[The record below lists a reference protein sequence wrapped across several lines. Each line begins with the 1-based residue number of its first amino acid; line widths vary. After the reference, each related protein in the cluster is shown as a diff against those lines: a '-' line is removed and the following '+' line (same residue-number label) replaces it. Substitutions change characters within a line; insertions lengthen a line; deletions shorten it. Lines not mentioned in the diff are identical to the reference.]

1 MSELISMN
9 AYAKRRGVS
18 HEAVRK
24 AVKTA
29 RITLIN
35 GKVDPEVADIQWA
48 RNTNTDQ
55 ATRGNGGRLPAGYEA
70 GAIAGMMLGGAE
82 SAAQR
87 ASGADIESAGDNPR
101 FMDAKTR
108 SEMARAELFELELAT
123 KRGAL
128 VNTSDI
134 RRATFEK
141 ARIARDALMGLPS
154 RLAPQLAAENDA
166 AKIHDMITVEVRRI
180 CDELSRGEKQTQQ

>member
-24 AVKTA
+24 AVKTG
-29 RITLIN
+29 RIVLIN

-70 GAIAGMMLGGAE
+70 GSIAGLMLGGAE
-82 SAAQR
+82 SAAPR
-87 ASGADIESAGDNPR
+87 ASGGGLEPSGDNPR

-108 SEMARAELFELELAT
+108 SELARAELFELELAQ
-123 KRGAL
+123 KRGDL
-128 VNTSDI
+128 VNAEAI

-141 ARIARDALMGLPS
+141 ARIARDALMGLPA
-154 RLAPQLAAENDA
+154 RLAPQLAAETDP
-166 AKIHDMITVEVRRI
+166 AKIHDLITVEVRRI
-180 CDELSRGEKQTQQ
+180 CEELSRGEKQTQQ